1 MEKRRLL
8 TKSDFD
14 GVLASALL
22 KSAGIVNEVVFV
34 NSFDFESGQIDI
46 KPEDITC
53 NLSYSDTVSLAFNYG
68 KEKEAENH
76 ITSMEEKSS
85 ASIIFKHYDE
95 QFEDLDERRVEN
107 LLAAVEKANTA
118 DYTREEVLNPQG
130 FDMLNFLLDSRTG
143 IGRIRA
149 FRISNYALMMKL
161 VDILLYEDL
170 YKILGMPDIAER
182 VEYYRQSALEYEEML
197 EFTAREEGEVLILD
211 LRNEPYIKPANR
223 FVKYALY
230 PKSEYSIQVMW
241 GLRKMNT
248 VFAVGK
254 SIFTEDKSERLNV
267 EEVLKKYGGIARK
280 NSGSLQVASEES
292 EEILKSLVEELNS
305 LL

>member
-1 MEKRRLL
+1 MSGSIENNAIIRLFHVYRRYGR
-8 TKSDFD
+8 KQA
-14 GVLASALL
+14 LADITLDIA
-22 KSAGIVNEVVFV
+22 K
-34 NSFDFESGQIDI
+34 NSFVYVHGPSGAGKSTFLKLLYLGDSANSGQI
-46 KPEDITC
+46 
-53 NLSYSDTVSLAFNYG
+53 
-68 KEKEAENH
+68 
-76 ITSMEEKSS
+76 
-85 ASIIFKHYDE
+85 IIDGMN
-95 QFEDLDERRVEN
+95 V
-107 LLAAVEKANTA
+107 A
-118 DYTREEVLNPQG
+118 
-130 FDMLNFLLDSRTG
+130 
-143 IGRIRA
+143 
-149 FRISNYALMMKL
+149 RISKKRMPFLRRHLGIVFQDFKLIPTMTVFHNIALVLEAAGKPKKQIENRVRQMMKL

-292 EEILKSLVEELNS
+292 EEILKTLIEELNS